1 MEEKQLN
8 FNQPFLSVRRNSPI
22 VNSEKEDR
30 RKTNHSFSG
39 IPSLPSRVPEL
50 KSGPVS
56 NPGTVPFLWEQT
68 PGQPKEE
75 RKQQTQNFLRPP
87 VVPNLPPGRGPKASQ
102 HDSHK
107 HFPSGSDEIPQYFK
121 NGMLL
126 DENAKNF
133 ESGKEKAAEENSES
147 GNSDEAFTDALD
159 TLSRTE
165 SFFLNCSMSGV
176 SGFDN
181 LDVKLESSG
190 SFSTDPQTREFMM
203 DRFLP
208 AAKAMTSEAP
218 HYAPKKHVAQEQP
231 QQLKKILM
239 QDQPSLRYGPSFTK
253 RYSHYH
259 EDQED
264 ESDEESNYDQHPN
277 MPSVCGLLPRFCF
290 RNSLCRLNPL
300 PTMTMRS
307 RVLESPGYKM
317 QPSSSSSGSYSET
330 ETELRSDV
338 SEPRPIDKIPI
349 VELNETKNR
358 LRNDQSQLH
367 RRKGSTYFDAP
378 LSFLEEKEVPSIAQE
393 TKNPGI
399 KDIGFHKKGCKTFG
413 EFLADDESPN
423 ALNSESPIVEK
434 TLYVD
439 TVHKVESPKKIPS
452 PDVKETLDSSLEDFN
467 KLDPRNGEQ
476 KHLPRAHEFR
486 DSIVENSI
494 NKEDLEL
501 YSTNT
506 EDVQLEE
513 KQATD
518 VLEKI
523 LRKNVTFED
532 SHQRHYECPPLPK
545 CPSDSWLWRTL
556 PTAPK
561 KTSSRR
567 SYLLEDTKTRNHSL
581 KTREGDYIM
590 TKRHQSRCAEE
601 LLTPIPEA

>member
-8 FNQPFLSVRRNSPI
+8 FNQPFLSVRRNSPV

-30 RKTNHSFSG
+30 RKTNQFFSG
-39 IPSLPSRVPEL
+39 IPRLPSRVPAL

-56 NPGTVPFLWEQT
+56 NPGSVPFLWEQT

-75 RKQQTQNFLRPP
+75 RKQQTRNFVRPP
-87 VVPNLPPGRGPKASQ
+87 VAPNLPPGRYPKASQ
-102 HDSHK
+102 HDSRK
-107 HFPSGSDEIPQYFK
+107 HFPSGSDEIPQHFK
-121 NGMLL
+121 YGVLL
-126 DENAKNF
+126 DENAKKF
-133 ESGKEKAAEENSES
+133 ESGKKKAAEENSDS
-147 GNSDEAFTDALD
+147 GDSDEAFTDALD

-181 LDVKLESSG
+181 LDVKLKPSG

-218 HYAPKKHVAQEQP
+218 HYAPKKNVAQEQP

-239 QDQPSLRYGPSFTK
+239 QEMPSLRYGPSFTK

-259 EDQED
+259 DDQEE

-290 RNSLCRLNPL
+290 KNSLCRLNPL
-300 PTMTMRS
+300 PTMSMRS
-307 RVLESPGYKM
+307 RVPESPGYKM
-317 QPSSSSSGSYSET
+317 QPSSSSSGSYSEA

-338 SEPRPIDKIPI
+338 SEPRPIDKIQI

-358 LRNDQSQLH
+358 LRNYQSRLH
-367 RRKGSTYFDAP
+367 SRKGSSYFDAP
-378 LSFLEEKEVPSIAQE
+378 LSFLEEKEAHSIAQE
-393 TKNPGI
+393 TKNTGI
-399 KDIGFHKKGCKTFG
+399 KDIGFRRNGCKTFW

-423 ALNSESPIVEK
+423 DLNSESPVVEK
-434 TLYVD
+434 TLYID
-439 TVHKVESPKKIPS
+439 TVHKVESPQKIPS
-452 PDVKETLDSSLEDFN
+452 PDMKETLDSSLVDFN
-467 KLDPRNGEQ
+467 KLDPRNGEE
-476 KHLPRAHEFR
+476 KHLPGALESG
-486 DSIVENSI
+486 DSIVEYSI
-494 NKEDLEL
+494 DKKDLEL

-506 EDVQLEE
+506 EDVQVEE

-518 VLEKI
+518 E
-523 LRKNVTFED
+523 F
-532 SHQRHYECPPLPK
+532 PPLPK
-545 CPSDSWLWRTL
+545 SPSDSWLWRTL

-561 KTSSRR
+561 KTTSRR
-567 SYLLEDTKTRNHSL
+567 SCLVEDTKTRNRSF
-581 KTREGDYIM
+581 KAREGDFTMI
-590 TKRHQSRCAEE
+590 KRHQSRCAEE